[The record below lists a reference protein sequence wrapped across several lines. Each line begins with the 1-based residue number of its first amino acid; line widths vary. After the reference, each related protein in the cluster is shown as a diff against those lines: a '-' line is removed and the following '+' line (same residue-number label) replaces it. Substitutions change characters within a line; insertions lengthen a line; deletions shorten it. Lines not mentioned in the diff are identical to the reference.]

1 MNIEIGSLLVA
12 GAKSLGET
20 LLNELKNY
28 LDNKKNW
35 GQETNLKLSEDAR
48 VEVLEG
54 ERKILGQYTDIYQIR
69 NGEIYKFNNNVEPE
83 YLGNTEL
90 ENGIYRKNENNENN
104 EYQLDINLN
113 QEINN
118 KISEMKNDI
127 ILKEKERLNQNRV
140 EGEKY
145 IVDEIGDDE
154 KYVYLTRTSNGTEF
168 QEFEISDQLYEE
180 LLNENTNEKINLV
193 YSNGKYKIVK

>member
-48 VEVLEG
+48 VEALEG

-69 NGEIYKFNNNVEPE
+69 NGEIYKFNNNEEPE
-83 YLGNTEL
+83 YIGNTEL
-90 ENGIYRKNENNENN
+90 ENGIYRKNENN

-193 YSNGKYKIVK
+193 YSNGEYKIVK

>member
-90 ENGIYRKNENNENN
+90 ENGIYRKNENNE
-104 EYQLDINLN
+104 YQLDINLN

-193 YSNGKYKIVK
+193 YSNGEYKIVK

>member
-83 YLGNTEL
+83 YIGNTEL
-90 ENGIYRKNENNENN
+90 ENGIYRKNENN

-118 KISEMKNDI
+118 KISEMKKDI

-193 YSNGKYKIVK
+193 YSNGEYKIVK

>member
-35 GQETNLKLSEDAR
+35 GQGTNLKLSEDAR
-48 VEVLEG
+48 VEMLEG
-54 ERKILGQYTDIYQIR
+54 ERKILGQYTDIYQIK
-69 NGEIYKFNNNVEPE
+69 NGEIYKFNNNEEPE

-90 ENGIYRKNENNENN
+90 ENGIYRKNENN

-154 KYVYLTRTSNGTEF
+154 KYVYLTRSSNGAEF

-180 LLNENTNEKINLV
+180 LLNENTNEEINLV
-193 YSNGKYKIVK
+193 YSNGEYKIVK

>member
-83 YLGNTEL
+83 YIGNTEL
-90 ENGIYRKNENNENN
+90 ENGIYRKNENN

-140 EGEKY
+140 DGEKY

-193 YSNGKYKIVK
+193 YSNGEYKIVK

>member
-48 VEVLEG
+48 AEVLEG

-83 YLGNTEL
+83 YIGNTEL
-90 ENGIYRKNENNENN
+90 ENGIYRKNENN

-193 YSNGKYKIVK
+193 YSNGEYKIVK

>member
-1 MNIEIGSLLVA
+1 VNIEIGSLLVA

-83 YLGNTEL
+83 YIGNTEL
-90 ENGIYRKNENNENN
+90 ENGIYRKNENN

-193 YSNGKYKIVK
+193 YSNGEYKIVK

>member
-69 NGEIYKFNNNVEPE
+69 NGEIYKFNNNEEPE
-83 YLGNTEL
+83 YIGNTEL
-90 ENGIYRKNENNENN
+90 ENGIYRKNENN

>member
-20 LLNELKNY
+20 LINELKNY

-54 ERKILGQYTDIYQIR
+54 ERKILGQYTEIYQIR

-83 YLGNTEL
+83 YIGNTEL
-90 ENGIYRKNENNENN
+90 ENGIYRKNENN

-193 YSNGKYKIVK
+193 YSNGEYKIAK

>member
-12 GAKSLGET
+12 GAKNLGET

-35 GQETNLKLSEDAR
+35 GQGTNLKLSEDAR

-83 YLGNTEL
+83 YIGNTEL
-90 ENGIYRKNENNENN
+90 ENGIYRKNENN

-118 KISEMKNDI
+118 KISEIKNDI

-154 KYVYLTRTSNGTEF
+154 KYVYLTHTSNGTEF

-193 YSNGKYKIVK
+193 YSNGEYKIVK

>member
-83 YLGNTEL
+83 YIGNTEL
-90 ENGIYRKNENNENN
+90 ENGIYRKNENN

-140 EGEKY
+140 EVEKY

-193 YSNGKYKIVK
+193 YSNGEYKIVK

>member
-83 YLGNTEL
+83 YIGNTEL
-90 ENGIYRKNENNENN
+90 ENGIYIKNENN

-193 YSNGKYKIVK
+193 YSNGEYKIVK

>member
-83 YLGNTEL
+83 YLGNTEV
-90 ENGIYRKNENNENN
+90 ENGIYRKNENN

>member
-69 NGEIYKFNNNVEPE
+69 NGEIYKFNNNEEPE
-83 YLGNTEL
+83 YIGNTEL
-90 ENGIYRKNENNENN
+90 ENGIYRKNENN

-154 KYVYLTRTSNGTEF
+154 KYVYLIRTSNGTEF

>member
-69 NGEIYKFNNNVEPE
+69 NGDIYKFNNNVEPE

-90 ENGIYRKNENNENN
+90 ENGIYRKNENN

-193 YSNGKYKIVK
+193 YSNGEYKIVK

>member
-54 ERKILGQYTDIYQIR
+54 ERKILCQYTDIYQIR

-90 ENGIYRKNENNENN
+90 ENGIYRKNENN

-193 YSNGKYKIVK
+193 YSNGEYKIVK

>member
-20 LLNELKNY
+20 VLNELKNY

-35 GQETNLKLSEDAR
+35 GQETNLKLSEDAK
-48 VEVLEG
+48 VEILEG
-54 ERKILGQYTDIYQIR
+54 ERKILGQYTDIYQIK
-69 NGEIYKFNNNVEPE
+69 NEEIYAFNNNEEPE
-83 YLGNTEL
+83 YIGNTEL
-90 ENGIYRKNENNENN
+90 ENGIYRKNENN

-154 KYVYLTRTSNGTEF
+154 KYVYLTRSSNGAEF

-180 LLNENTNEKINLV
+180 LLNENTNEEINLV
-193 YSNGKYKIVK
+193 YSNGEYKIVK

>member
-83 YLGNTEL
+83 YIGNTEL
-90 ENGIYRKNENNENN
+90 ENGIYRKNENN

-127 ILKEKERLNQNRV
+127 ILKEKETLNQNRV

-193 YSNGKYKIVK
+193 YSNGEYKIVK

>member
-83 YLGNTEL
+83 YIGNTEL
-90 ENGIYRKNENNENN
+90 ENGIYRKNENNE
-104 EYQLDINLN
+104 YQLDINLN
-113 QEINN
+113 HEINN
-118 KISEMKNDI
+118 KISEMKNDS

-193 YSNGKYKIVK
+193 YSNGEYKIVK

>member
-35 GQETNLKLSEDAR
+35 GQGTNLKLSEDAK

-83 YLGNTEL
+83 YIGNTEL
-90 ENGIYRKNENNENN
+90 ENGIYRKNENNE
-104 EYQLDINLN
+104 YQLDINVY

-193 YSNGKYKIVK
+193 YSNGEYKIVK

>member
-12 GAKSLGET
+12 GAKNLGET
-20 LLNELKNY
+20 LLNELNNY

-35 GQETNLKLSEDAR
+35 GQGTNLKLSEDAR
-48 VEVLEG
+48 VEALEG

-69 NGEIYKFNNNVEPE
+69 NGEIYKFNNNEEPE
-83 YLGNTEL
+83 YIGNTEL
-90 ENGIYRKNENNENN
+90 ENGIYRKNENN

-118 KISEMKNDI
+118 KILEMKNDI

-193 YSNGKYKIVK
+193 YSNGEYKIVK

>member
-35 GQETNLKLSEDAR
+35 GQETNLKLSEDAK
-48 VEVLEG
+48 VEILEG
-54 ERKILGQYTDIYQIR
+54 ERKILGQYTDIYQIK
-69 NGEIYKFNNNVEPE
+69 NEEIYAFNNNEEPE
-83 YLGNTEL
+83 YIGNTEL
-90 ENGIYRKNENNENN
+90 ENGIYRKNENN

-154 KYVYLTRTSNGTEF
+154 KYIYLTRSSNGAEF

-180 LLNENTNEKINLV
+180 LLNENTNEEINLV
-193 YSNGKYKIVK
+193 YSNGEYKIVK

>member
-35 GQETNLKLSEDAR
+35 GQGTNLKLSEDAR
-48 VEVLEG
+48 VKVLEG

-83 YLGNTEL
+83 YIGNTEL
-90 ENGIYRKNENNENN
+90 ENGIYRKNENN

-154 KYVYLTRTSNGTEF
+154 KYVYLTRTSNGIEF

-193 YSNGKYKIVK
+193 YSNGEYKIVK

>member
-1 MNIEIGSLLVA
+1 VNIEIGSLLVA

-83 YLGNTEL
+83 YIGNTEL
-90 ENGIYRKNENNENN
+90 ENGIYRKNENN

-118 KISEMKNDI
+118 KISEMKNDS

-193 YSNGKYKIVK
+193 YSNGEYKIVK

>member
-48 VEVLEG
+48 VEVLEE

-83 YLGNTEL
+83 YIGNTEL
-90 ENGIYRKNENNENN
+90 ENGIYRKNENN

-193 YSNGKYKIVK
+193 YSNGEYKIVK

>member
-35 GQETNLKLSEDAR
+35 GQGTNLKLSEDAK

-69 NGEIYKFNNNVEPE
+69 NGEIYKFNNNEEPE
-83 YLGNTEL
+83 YIGNTEL
-90 ENGIYRKNENNENN
+90 ENGIYRKNENN

-127 ILKEKERLNQNRV
+127 ILKEKERRNQNRV

-193 YSNGKYKIVK
+193 YSNGEYKIVK

>member
-69 NGEIYKFNNNVEPE
+69 NGDIYKFNNNVEPE
-83 YLGNTEL
+83 YIGNTEL
-90 ENGIYRKNENNENN
+90 ENGIYRKNENN

-193 YSNGKYKIVK
+193 YSNGEYKIVK

>member
-35 GQETNLKLSEDAR
+35 GQETNLKLSEDAK

-83 YLGNTEL
+83 YIGNTEL
-90 ENGIYRKNENNENN
+90 ENGIYRKNENN

-180 LLNENTNEKINLV
+180 ILNENTNEKINLV
-193 YSNGKYKIVK
+193 YSNGEYKIVK

>member
-28 LDNKKNW
+28 IDNKKNW

-83 YLGNTEL
+83 YIGNTEL
-90 ENGIYRKNENNENN
+90 ENGIYRKNENN

-193 YSNGKYKIVK
+193 YSNGEYKIVK

>member
-83 YLGNTEL
+83 YIGNTEL
-90 ENGIYRKNENNENN
+90 ENGIYRKNENN

-193 YSNGKYKIVK
+193 YNNGEYKIVK

>member
-83 YLGNTEL
+83 YIGNTEL
-90 ENGIYRKNENNENN
+90 ENGIYRKNENN

-168 QEFEISDQLYEE
+168 QEFEISDKLYEE

-193 YSNGKYKIVK
+193 YSNGEYKIVK

>member
-35 GQETNLKLSEDAR
+35 GQGTNLKLSEDAK

-54 ERKILGQYTDIYQIR
+54 ERKILGQYTDIYQNR
-69 NGEIYKFNNNVEPE
+69 NGEIYKFNNNEEPE
-83 YLGNTEL
+83 YIGNTEL
-90 ENGIYRKNENNENN
+90 ENGIYRKNENN

-193 YSNGKYKIVK
+193 YSNGEYKIVK

>member
-83 YLGNTEL
+83 YIGNTEL
-90 ENGIYRKNENNENN
+90 ENGIYRKNENN

-118 KISEMKNDI
+118 KISEIKNDI

-193 YSNGKYKIVK
+193 YSNGEYKIVK

>member
-35 GQETNLKLSEDAR
+35 GQETNLKLSEDAK
-48 VEVLEG
+48 VEILEG
-54 ERKILGQYTDIYQIR
+54 ERKILGQYTDIYQIK
-69 NGEIYKFNNNVEPE
+69 NEEIYAFNNNEEPE
-83 YLGNTEL
+83 YIGNTEL
-90 ENGIYRKNENNENN
+90 ENGIYRKNENN

-127 ILKEKERLNQNRV
+127 ILKEKDRLNQNRV

-154 KYVYLTRTSNGTEF
+154 KYVYLTRSSNGAEF

-180 LLNENTNEKINLV
+180 LLNENTNEEINLV
-193 YSNGKYKIVK
+193 YSNGEYKIVK

>member
-12 GAKSLGET
+12 GAKNLGET

-35 GQETNLKLSEDAR
+35 GQGTNLKLSEDAR

-83 YLGNTEL
+83 YIGNTEL
-90 ENGIYRKNENNENN
+90 ENGIYRKNENN

-118 KISEMKNDI
+118 KISEIKNDI

-193 YSNGKYKIVK
+193 YSNGEYKIVK

>member
-35 GQETNLKLSEDAR
+35 GQETNLKLSEDAK
-48 VEVLEG
+48 VEILEG
-54 ERKILGQYTDIYQIR
+54 ERKILGQYTDIYQIK
-69 NGEIYKFNNNVEPE
+69 NEEIYAFNNNEEPE
-83 YLGNTEL
+83 YIGNTKL
-90 ENGIYRKNENNENN
+90 ENGIYRKNENN

-154 KYVYLTRTSNGTEF
+154 KYVYLTRSSNGAEF

-180 LLNENTNEKINLV
+180 LLNENTNEEINLV
-193 YSNGKYKIVK
+193 YSNGEYKIVK

>member
-35 GQETNLKLSEDAR
+35 GQETNLKLSEDAK

-83 YLGNTEL
+83 YIGNTEL
-90 ENGIYRKNENNENN
+90 ENGIYRKNENN

-193 YSNGKYKIVK
+193 YSNGEYKIVK

>member
-35 GQETNLKLSEDAR
+35 GQGTNLKLSEDAR

-83 YLGNTEL
+83 YIGNTEL
-90 ENGIYRKNENNENN
+90 ENGIYRKNENN

-118 KISEMKNDI
+118 KISEIKNDI

-193 YSNGKYKIVK
+193 YSNGEYKIVK

>member
-35 GQETNLKLSEDAR
+35 GQETNLKLSEDAK
-48 VEVLEG
+48 VEILEG
-54 ERKILGQYTDIYQIR
+54 ERKILGQYTDIYQIK
-69 NGEIYKFNNNVEPE
+69 NEEIYAFNNNEEPE
-83 YLGNTEL
+83 YIGNTEL
-90 ENGIYRKNENNENN
+90 ENGIYRKNENN

-154 KYVYLTRTSNGTEF
+154 KYVYLTRSSNGAEF

-180 LLNENTNEKINLV
+180 LLNENTNEEINLV
-193 YSNGKYKIVK
+193 YSNGEYKIVK

>member
-1 MNIEIGSLLVA
+1 MQNQNIQEI
-12 GAKSLGET
+12 
-20 LLNELKNY
+20 
-28 LDNKKNW
+28 
-35 GQETNLKLSEDAR
+35 Q
-48 VEVLEG
+48 
-54 ERKILGQYTDIYQIR
+54 
-69 NGEIYKFNNNVEPE
+69 
-83 YLGNTEL
+83 L
-90 ENGIYRKNENNENN
+90 ENGIYRKNENN

-180 LLNENTNEKINLV
+180 ILNENTNEKINLV
-193 YSNGKYKIVK
+193 YSNGEYKIVK